1 MKVEDL
7 VEFWRMLLGAS
18 VGNVLV
24 SRDMAEK
31 TLQALA
37 RLDNVQ
43 DAIADFHDV
52 LKADLE

>member
-1 MKVEDL
+1 MKLEDL